1 MTNTI
6 ELPLQEYEA
15 MKEEL
20 SLLKDN
26 DLLKKMNRLI
36 ELLYEEKYGLYL
48 GNNTNDLAETAIT
61 NNWSPDKTVWDN
73 V

>member
-1 MTNTI
+1 MKETI
-6 ELPLQEYEA
+6 QISVKEYES

-26 DLLKKMNRLI
+26 ILLEKVNRLVN
-36 ELLYEEKYGLYL
+36 LLYEERYGLYL
-48 GNNTNDLAETAIT
+48 GNNTNDLTEASVLKNWPSSNTA
-61 NNWSPDKTVWDN
+61 WDN

>member
-1 MTNTI
+1 MSETI
-6 ELPLQEYEA
+6 QISVKEYEA

-26 DLLKKMNRLI
+26 ILLEKMNRLVS
-36 ELLYEEKYGLYL
+36 LLYEEKYGLYL
-48 GNNTNDLAETAIT
+48 GDNTNDLTETSVLK
-61 NNWSPDKTVWDN
+61 NWQSSNSVWDN

>member
-1 MTNTI
+1 MIETI
-6 ELPLQEYEA
+6 QISVKEYEA

-26 DLLKKMNRLI
+26 TLLEKLNRLVD
-36 ELLYEEKYGLYL
+36 LLYEEKYGLYL
-48 GNNTNDLAETAIT
+48 GNNTSDLTETSVLK
-61 NNWSPDKTVWDN
+61 NWPSPNSVWDH